1 MNTIR
6 LFSPRLRFLERLIT
20 ASYPQLFARWLSINV
35 LFAIGYY
42 ALATWVPEHGPSIP
56 TDLSAGY
63 RALDSVYFSL
73 VTATTI
79 GYGDIIPLGFSK
91 VLAITQST
99 GALLVFAVL
108 VGKLVSQKQDAT
120 LHEVHR
126 MTFEGVFYHIRHVLF
141 IVRKDLD
148 ELIEK
153 ANAHKKFEEQH
164 WSNLSIAYLQAHS
177 LVEEIPG
184 LYHGYGY
191 DLHNVDLKHE
201 KLLFEGVHRTLQR
214 THKLLETLD
223 AHHIDW
229 RSHESSTQELH
240 SFIDMVDAIMPLW
253 HERSP
258 FHEEKE
264 FEEIRAMSAQLHRE
278 MKAKAKVRK

>member
-1 MNTIR
+1 MNPYRLVSGRLNFFEKLTQWSYSELFLVWILTNAFFAFLYFLLSSYFPANAPTI
-6 LFSPRLRFLERLIT
+6 P
-20 ASYPQLFARWLSINV
+20 AGAD
-35 LFAIGYY
+35 
-42 ALATWVPEHGPSIP
+42 TWTRV
-56 TDLSAGY
+56 
-63 RALDSVYFSL
+63 LDSMYFSM

-79 GYGDIIPLGFSK
+79 GYGDIVPLGISK
-91 VLAITQST
+91 LLAVTQST
-99 GALLVFAVL
+99 SALLIFAVL
-108 VGKLVSQKQDAT
+108 VGKLVARHQDAT

-153 ANAHKKFEEQH
+153 AHAHKRFDERD
-164 WSNLSIAYLQAHS
+164 WNNLTIAYLQAHS

-184 LYHGYGY
+184 LYTGHGY

-214 THKLLETLD
+214 IFTLLD
-223 AHHIDW
+223 ALDMHQINW
-229 RSHESSTQELH
+229 RDDKSSMDELQ
-240 SFIDMVDAIMPLW
+240 SFIDMVDGIMLVW
-253 HERSP
+253 RERSP

-264 FEEIRAMSAQLHRE
+264 FEDIRVISAQVHEEIKERT
-278 MKAKAKVRK
+278 M